1 MTVERKNIRGGL
13 DSPLAAAG
21 RFGFTASLLL
31 SLLRA
36 LFWRDETARSRTSD
50 AVSLCRRCVVALD
63 AVSSLL

>member
-36 LFWRDETARSRTSD
+36 LFWRDETARSRNFRRCV
-50 AVSLCRRCVVALD
+50 AVSSLCRR
-63 AVSSLL
+63 S